1 MSKMRY
7 IKTNE
12 SYKSDIHDA
21 IKLVRKKYEDNI
33 NNCLLY
39 LIDNYEYSTGW
50 NIDDY
55 YKTSFKVEHS
65 TPEELKEQLNSC
77 IEKLEFNDMKYMDDY
92 VIYTKRKNQY
102 LNINVNKNE
111 LYRNIDSNEV
121 SDLIIE
127 IRNVK

>member
-1 MSKMRY
+1 
-7 IKTNE
+7 
-12 SYKSDIHDA
+12 
-21 IKLVRKKYEDNI
+21 
-33 NNCLLY
+33 
-39 LIDNYEYSTGW
+39 
-50 NIDDY
+50 
-55 YKTSFKVEHS
+55 
-65 TPEELKEQLNSC
+65 
-77 IEKLEFNDMKYMDDY
+77 MDDY

>member
-1 MSKMRY
+1 
-7 IKTNE
+7 
-12 SYKSDIHDA
+12 
-21 IKLVRKKYEDNI
+21 
-33 NNCLLY
+33 
-39 LIDNYEYSTGW
+39 
-50 NIDDY
+50 
-55 YKTSFKVEHS
+55 
-65 TPEELKEQLNSC
+65 
-77 IEKLEFNDMKYMDDY
+77 MKYMDDY